1 ERRATGTAER
11 IRRLRKPPER
21 SLSDAVAA
29 VGRKTRLVRP
39 SLGLTR
45 RSQYEDA
52 IEVGERF
59 AAEFDLGDVRAARL
73 VEVVE
78 GALGILVLMVDA
90 TEGISGAAC
99 R

>member
-1 ERRATGTAER
+1 M
-11 IRRLRKPPER
+11 
-21 SLSDAVAA
+21 
-29 VGRKTRLVRP
+29 RP

-52 IEVGERF
+52 IELGERF